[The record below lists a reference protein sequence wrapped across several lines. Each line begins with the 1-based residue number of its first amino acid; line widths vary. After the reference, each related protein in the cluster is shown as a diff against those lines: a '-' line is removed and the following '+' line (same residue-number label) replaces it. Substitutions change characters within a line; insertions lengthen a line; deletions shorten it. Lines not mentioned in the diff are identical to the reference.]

1 MRSITGT
8 APSGPVSDVE
18 PNVVRSG
25 GGFRGLAWLT
35 WRQHRW
41 LVAITAL
48 AALVEA
54 AVMAATS
61 GTIRSHS
68 PCPSVNS
75 ACVLKLIHYGAL
87 ADWQL
92 TLVMVLPGFVAAFWG
107 APLIAQEYE
116 QRTHLLAWAQ
126 DITPRRW
133 LAAKVTLLTAASV
146 VLAITLGIA
155 AQQLAHIGNAVMP
168 PDTVNMFTPAYFEA
182 SPELVGAY
190 TICGLAL
197 GTAVGAVTR
206 RLVPAMAVTLAMF
219 AGIRLL
225 VRDVFR
231 PHYLPP
237 KIALGGLDDTPHTGP
252 DAFIIGTPG
261 YANATGHPAQAP
273 SQCLSVVSNTPK
285 QFDRCMRDHGITN
298 SLLHYQP
305 GSRIPTFQLIESGVF
320 VALAVLFLAVAGYRM
335 RRI

>member
-18 PNVVRSG
+18 PNIARSG
-25 GGFRGLAWLT
+25 GGLRGLTWLT

-48 AALVEA
+48 AVLVEA
-54 AVMAATS
+54 AVMWATS

-68 PCPSVNS
+68 PCPAGNS
-75 ACVLKLIHYGAL
+75 ACVLRLIHYGPM

-133 LAAKVTLLTAASV
+133 LAAKMTLLTAVSV
-146 VLAITLGIA
+146 VLAITLGTA
-155 AQQLAHIGNAVMP
+155 AQQMAHTRNAVMP
-168 PDTVNMFTPAYFEA
+168 PDTVNMFTSAYFEA
-182 SPELVGAY
+182 SPELVAAY
-190 TICGLAL
+190 TICALAL

-206 RLVPAMAVTLAMF
+206 RLVPAMAVTLAVF
-219 AGIRLL
+219 AGTRLL
-225 VRDVFR
+225 VRDALR

-237 KIALGGLDDTPHTGP
+237 KIALGGLDETPNTGP
-252 DAFIIGTPG
+252 DAFILGTPT
-261 YANATGHPAQAP
+261 YADATGHPTQAP
-273 SQCLSVVSNTPK
+273 SQCLSIVSDTPK

-305 GSRIPTFQLIESGVF
+305 GSRIPTFQLIEAGAF
-320 VALAVLFLAVAGYRM
+320 VALAVIFLAVAAYRM

>member
-1 MRSITGT
+1 MRSIIGT

-18 PNVVRSG
+18 PNVTRSG
-25 GGFRGLAWLT
+25 GGLRGLTWLT

-48 AALVEA
+48 AVLVEA
-54 AVMAATS
+54 VVMWATS

-68 PCPSVNS
+68 PCPGGNS
-75 ACVLKLIHYGAL
+75 ACVLRLIHDGPL

-92 TLVMVLPGFVAAFWG
+92 TFVMVLPGFVAAFWG

-133 LAAKVTLLTAASV
+133 LAAKVTLLAAASV

-155 AQQLAHIGNAVMP
+155 AQQMAHVRNAVMP
-168 PDTVNMFTPAYFEA
+168 PDTVSMFTPAYFEA
-182 SPELVGAY
+182 SPALVGAY
-190 TICGLAL
+190 TICALAL

-206 RLVPAMAVTLAMF
+206 RLVPSMAVTLAMF

-225 VRDVFR
+225 VRDVLR
-231 PHYLPP
+231 PHYLSP
-237 KIALGGLDDTPHTGP
+237 KTALGGLDETPNAGP
-252 DAFIIGTPG
+252 DAFILGTPG
-261 YANATGHPAQAP
+261 YADATGHPTQAP
-273 SQCLSVVSNTPK
+273 SQCLSIVSDTPK

-305 GSRIPTFQLIESGVF
+305 GSRIPTFQLIEAGAF
-320 VALAVLFLAVAGYRM
+320 VALAVLSLAVAGYRM